1 MFFAN
6 KVWPLFPNLHTLEDL
21 QLQGNGVT
29 KFNKTIFSNLKYPQN
44 LDLGNNRL
52 TDFPTDIFHKIKK
65 TWLSFCNPLV
75 SLNTTYCVYL
85 SDLVN

>member
-52 TDFPTDIFHKIKK
+52 TEFPTDIFHKIKK
-65 TWLSFCNPLV
+65 NLV
-75 SLNTTYCVYL
+75 VTLQPFGFFKHNLLCISL
-85 SDLVN
+85 